1 MLRAL
6 VALLLLA
13 NAMVFAWSQ
22 GWLDTSFGTR
32 SGAESDPAR
41 LARQLRPQNVVI
53 LSPTSARAAAAALAC
68 LEAGPFSATQISAA
82 EAVLQPLL
90 PPGSWTNV
98 RSERPPVWIV
108 YMGKYATPELMT
120 RKQLEVGRTR
130 IEFEELRNAPELEP
144 GLALGRF
151 DSREAAER
159 ALAQYIQRGLRSARV
174 VELTPPA
181 SSHMLRVEKASSAVL
196 AQVTALRNES
206 LGTGF
211 GACALADPPR

>member
-13 NAMVFAWSQ
+13 NAAVFAWSR
-22 GWLDTSFGTR
+22 GWLGDAGAAR
-32 SGAESDPAR
+32 SNGAEAAAR
-41 LARQLRPQNVVI
+41 EKRQIHPQSVVI

-68 LEAGPFSATQISAA
+68 LEAGPFNAAQAATA
-82 EAVLQPLL
+82 ESVLQPLL
-90 PPGSWTNV
+90 PPGSWTDV
-98 RSERPPVWIV
+98 RTDRPPVWIV
-108 YMGKYATPELMT
+108 YMGKYETPELMA
-120 RKQLEVGRTR
+120 RKQAEVSRTR

-174 VELTPPA
+174 VELVPP
-181 SSHMLRVEKASSAVL
+181 STSHMLRIEKAGSAVL
-196 AQVTALRNES
+196 AQATALRNDA
-206 LGTGF
+206 LGNGF
-211 GACALADPPR
+211 AACGDAAR

>member
-13 NAMVFAWSQ
+13 NAAVFAWSQ
-22 GWLDTSFGTR
+22 GWLDASFGTR
-32 SGAESDPAR
+32 SRAESDPAR

-68 LEAGPFSATQISAA
+68 LEAGPFSATQIGAA

-90 PPGSWTNV
+90 PPGSWTNL
-98 RSERPPVWIV
+98 RSERPAVWIV
-108 YMGKYATPELMT
+108 YMGKYATPELMA
-120 RKQLEVGRTR
+120 RKQVEVGRTR
-130 IEFEELRNAPELEP
+130 IEFEELRSAPDLEP

-159 ALAQYIQRGLRSARV
+159 ALAQYTQRGLRSARA
-174 VELTPPA
+174 VELTPPT

-211 GACALADPPR
+211 RACAEGDSPR

>member
-13 NAMVFAWSQ
+13 NAAVFAWSQ
-22 GWLDTSFGTR
+22 GWLDASFGTR
-32 SGAESDPAR
+32 SRAESDPAR

-68 LEAGPFSATQISAA
+68 LEAGPFSETQVGNA
-82 EAVLQPLL
+82 ESVLQPLL
-90 PPGSWTNV
+90 PPGSWTNL
-98 RSERPPVWIV
+98 RSERPAVWIV
-108 YMGKYATPELMT
+108 YMGKFATPELMA
-120 RKQLEVGRTR
+120 RKQVEVGRTR
-130 IEFEELRNAPELEP
+130 IEFEEVRNAPELEP

-159 ALAQYIQRGLRSARV
+159 ALAQYTQRGLRSARV
-174 VELTPPA
+174 VELTPPT

-211 GACALADPPR
+211 AACAGADAPR

>member
-13 NAMVFAWSQ
+13 NAAVFAWSQ
-22 GWLDTSFGTR
+22 GWLDASLGTR
-32 SGAESDPAR
+32 SQAESDPAR

-68 LEAGPFSATQISAA
+68 LEAGPFSATQIGAA

-90 PPGSWTNV
+90 PPGSWTNL
-98 RSERPPVWIV
+98 RSERPAVWIV
-108 YMGKYATPELMT
+108 YMGKYATPELMA
-120 RKQLEVGRTR
+120 RKQVEVGRTR
-130 IEFEELRNAPELEP
+130 IEFEELRNAPDLEP

-159 ALAQYIQRGLRSARV
+159 ALAQYTQRGLRSARA
-174 VELTPPA
+174 VELTPPT

-211 GACALADPPR
+211 RACAEGDSPR